1 MMHKNKQHLYTIIIA
16 AVVTAAVVAGVRHF
30 HIKHFRCVVPGVLY
44 TSGQPRRMDYT
55 RLLYKYHI
63 GTIVNIRVPTEDR
76 EENWYNE
83 EIMWVR
89 ENGVNYVELPMECI
103 DRKCRIPDE
112 PTQKK
117 FLEIMAKGE
126 NLPVLIHG
134 NSGRTRVST
143 LAAVWLIKQ
152 KGYTLEQAA
161 QAVKRIRGDQP
172 SDPEMQF
179 LRDQYNNRE

>member
-1 MMHKNKQHLYTIIIA
+1 MMHKNKTHLQTIIIA
-16 AVVTAAVVAGVRHF
+16 AVATAMVVGLVRHF

-63 GTIVNIRVPTEDR
+63 GTIVNIRVPTEHR

-83 EIMWVR
+83 EMSWVR
-89 ENGVNYVELPMECI
+89 ENHINYVELPMERK
-103 DRKCRIPDE
+103 DRQRRVPDE
-112 PTQKK
+112 ATQKK
-117 FLEIMAKGE
+117 FLEIMANDK

-134 NSGRTRVST
+134 NSGRKRVSA

-152 KGYTLEQAA
+152 KGYNFEQAL
-161 QAVKRIRGDQP
+161 QAVERIRGDQP
-172 SDPEMQF
+172 SEPEIQF
-179 LRDQYNNRE
+179 LRGLYNNRE